1 MGKAYSNQQREE
13 AMKLAREIGTA
24 AAGQRLGISVD
35 TIYTWQSKARKR
47 AAAPP
52 SPMGEGELAAEVA
65 SLRKKLR
72 EQEEE
77 IEILQ
82 DALGF
87 FAKRRKK

>member
-1 MGKAYSNQQREE
+1 MGKTYSNQEREE
-13 AMKLAREIGTA
+13 ALKLAREIGTA
-24 AAGQRLGISVD
+24 AASQRLGINAD
-35 TIYTWQSKARKR
+35 TMYTWQSKARKR
-47 AAAPP
+47 AANPP
-52 SPMGEGELAAEVA
+52 SPMGEGDMKAELA
-65 SLRKKLR
+65 SLRKRLR